1 MDMNVDDF
9 FNLNNR
15 RKVDIMK
22 KLITVIINGEPKE
35 VEKREYSFQEV
46 VELSFGSYDDAQKS
60 YTMYSTRKN
69 DDGSK
74 HKQPYSFGDE
84 IKMKEGMRIN
94 VDSTNR
100 S

>member
-1 MDMNVDDF
+1 MKTINVVV
-9 FNLNNR
+9 NAQL
-15 RKVDIMK
+15 MQ
-22 KLITVIINGEPKE
+22 

-46 VELSFGSYDDAQKS
+46 VKLAFGAYDDSMKG
-60 YTMYSTRKN
+60 YTMSSSRKN
-69 DDGSK
+69 DDDGK
-74 HKQPYSFGDE
+74 HSRSYSFGDM

>member
-1 MDMNVDDF
+1 
-9 FNLNNR
+9 
-15 RKVDIMK
+15 MK
-22 KLITVIINGEPKE
+22 KIITVIINGEPKE

-46 VELSFGSYDDAQKS
+46 IVLAYGSYDEAQKS
-60 YTMYSTRKN
+60 YTMVTTLKN
-69 DDGSK
+69 DKGEK
-74 HKQPYSFGDE
+74 HSRDYSFGDL